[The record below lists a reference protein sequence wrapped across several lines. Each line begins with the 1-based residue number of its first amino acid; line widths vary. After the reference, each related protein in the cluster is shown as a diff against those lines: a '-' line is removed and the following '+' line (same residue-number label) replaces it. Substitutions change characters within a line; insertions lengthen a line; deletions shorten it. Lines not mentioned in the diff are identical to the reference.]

1 MMKNRTKREETMKNA
16 GINTGKYF
24 SIQLPE
30 GLKPGST
37 VSIIINENGEAVLSN
52 DNSVHKH
59 DFDDIENQIFAN
71 GYVKNTKLHRRWVMA
86 QMFRMLNY
94 ERNQFDKGYDA
105 CLRNCYP
112 YQYQFKMMLEEVRVL
127 SKLECSDKQAY
138 EERSHFF
145 DQYVIIKT
153 CNDYLEKL
161 RRYIAGL
168 KIRHC
173 KGIEYVR
180 ISGKDIF
187 ISDLNNKVY
196 MPLENMIRN
205 IKYSINYNALYC
217 NLRRFINKMIKLP
230 DNTPKCK
237 EWIDAYKGAGS
248 YYTLMNMV
256 KFHNCFII
264 NQYTGEVLRGCDS
277 VKYLE
282 DMLYL
287 YHDQYWRMF
296 ALLKQTI
303 KDNNFDFYK
312 RMSEI

>member
-1 MMKNRTKREETMKNA
+1 
-16 GINTGKYF
+16 
-24 SIQLPE
+24 
-30 GLKPGST
+30 
-37 VSIIINENGEAVLSN
+37 
-52 DNSVHKH
+52 
-59 DFDDIENQIFAN
+59 
-71 GYVKNTKLHRRWVMA
+71 
-86 QMFRMLNY
+86 
-94 ERNQFDKGYDA
+94 
-105 CLRNCYP
+105 
-112 YQYQFKMMLEEVRVL
+112 
-127 SKLECSDKQAY
+127 
-138 EERSHFF
+138 
-145 DQYVIIKT
+145 
-153 CNDYLEKL
+153 
-161 RRYIAGL
+161 
-168 KIRHC
+168 
-173 KGIEYVR
+173 
-180 ISGKDIF
+180 
-187 ISDLNNKVY
+187 
-196 MPLENMIRN
+196 MIRN